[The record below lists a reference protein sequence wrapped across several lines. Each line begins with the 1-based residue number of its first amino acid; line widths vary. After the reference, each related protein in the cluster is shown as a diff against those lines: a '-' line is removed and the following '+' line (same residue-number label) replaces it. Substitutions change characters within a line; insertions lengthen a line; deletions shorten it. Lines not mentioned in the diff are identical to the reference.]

1 MSRDILDNSES
12 YEEGLFRTMGAFA
25 RELGVSGLLTTFR
38 MMAQEQDENKQ
49 IECESLKLEEA
60 EETDCEIL
68 E

>member
-12 YEEGLFRTMGAFA
+12 YEEGLFRTIGTFA
-25 RELGVSGLLTTFR
+25 RELGVSGVLTPFM
-38 MMAQEQDENKQ
+38 MMAQEQDEDKQ
-49 IECESLKLEEA
+49 LECESLKLEEA